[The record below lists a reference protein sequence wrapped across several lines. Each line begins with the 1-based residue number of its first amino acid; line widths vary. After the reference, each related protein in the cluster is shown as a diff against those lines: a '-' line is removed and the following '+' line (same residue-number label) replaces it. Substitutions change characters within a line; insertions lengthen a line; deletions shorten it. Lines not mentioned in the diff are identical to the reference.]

1 MRLVVGDLVRN
12 AGFSGTYGGIRF
24 EVAEGAGYIDT
35 VHFMYDET
43 AGFSA
48 LMKMF
53 DHDPSAKLEERVWGG
68 NTIWTTRAPML
79 ALQEPDPALALPAGT
94 RLQPRVLVRNTT
106 SRVLVANVKLTWRGE
121 SRQGVLKLAALQL
134 RPFETHLV
142 DVGAL
147 QQSKQIPSDAHWAL
161 VEISSPGKPD
171 DLMAI
176 ASSYDSTGRY
186 GAQTPFSD
194 QLADRW
200 VGGEWQVD
208 ATHNTIIAV
217 TNAGHSATEAVLTFH
232 YNHGQDG
239 YEIRRAI
246 AAGDQLWLNLGDT
259 IHGRVPDNQGRTFP
273 PELTSGTY
281 DLRETDRPDNP
292 SLFEGKF
299 IVDKTYGHLAYGC
312 LHCCGYTATE
322 MLANPEQLGVQVQDL
337 LSVQAYDACFDD
349 WTPQTG
355 HFSGWD
361 SGNHSVAMLS
371 SNQITGMGVG
381 STDAFASG
389 QLLNSGPPRHCPMHQ
404 YNPATPTNVRTVYQV
419 EPLCIN
425 GNCTIDQ
432 GQDGTGGLDSCAQ
445 LTGFGRGWVRY
456 VNDQLQFQDG
466 SPVNVSGLVVADT
479 INIATPNGL
488 GVSGTETGQAI
499 TTGNGAWQDKYY
511 VCTTACFGS
520 SANAGATQSWTWNG
534 IAVPPVNGA
543 VYACSYITIDG
554 K

>member
-1 MRLVVGDLVRN
+1 MLRFTSPHYKNLHTAVMIHEMGQPIGYHIDAFAPDPQYSFGSREGIWWLPRPGTKDNLIIANSSDKANQGRLFLYDSTGKPWVRDIHLAPRQTVRLVVGDLVRN

-79 ALQEPDPALALPAGT
+79 ALQEPDPALAFPAGT

-121 SRQGVLKLAALQL
+121 SKQGVLKLAALQL

-239 YEIRRAI
+239 YEIRRTI

-281 DLRETDRPDNP
+281 DLRETDGAGNP

-322 MLANPEQLGVQVQDL
+322 MLANPEQLGCPRAGPAQ
-337 LSVQAYDACFDD
+337 C
-349 WTPQTG
+349 TG
-355 HFSGWD
+355 LRR
-361 SGNHSVAMLS
+361 ML
-371 SNQITGMGVG
+371 
-381 STDAFASG
+381 
-389 QLLNSGPPRHCPMHQ
+389 
-404 YNPATPTNVRTVYQV
+404 
-419 EPLCIN
+419 
-425 GNCTIDQ
+425 
-432 GQDGTGGLDSCAQ
+432 
-445 LTGFGRGWVRY
+445 
-456 VNDQLQFQDG
+456 
-466 SPVNVSGLVVADT
+466 
-479 INIATPNGL
+479 
-488 GVSGTETGQAI
+488 
-499 TTGNGAWQDKYY
+499 
-511 VCTTACFGS
+511 
-520 SANAGATQSWTWNG
+520 
-534 IAVPPVNGA
+534 
-543 VYACSYITIDG
+543 
-554 K
+554 